1 MLQFDVIVSYLV
13 RLPTRFGL
21 LHSIGF
27 FINFDVLKISN
38 NKRYLLM
45 KSIKCDALFCK
56 FNKKAGVCNHPKAQ
70 PGIMNDSMKPF
81 DFCEDY
87 RKFLLKSKKLKR
99 K

>member
-1 MLQFDVIVSYLV
+1 
-13 RLPTRFGL
+13 
-21 LHSIGF
+21 
-27 FINFDVLKISN
+27 
-38 NKRYLLM
+38 M